1 MRCFS
6 FDGPY
11 CPHQHSHTMRCEI
24 LRQPRSYHFSSSSAP
39 WPSKNKPNKNNL
51 SHLIWANT
59 CNGSS
64 TFYRKVHQA
73 GAMSVEA
80 PKTNPSPSF
89 FGIVSGAIGAA
100 QTPKRSAQPQPP
112 STPPTKPTSR
122 PPANRATTASPPCK
136 LHKTVIGRSG
146 RDAVD
151 RLAGRRLCSPTR
163 AAHLPA
169 ARAAALC
176 RSSRRSAHHPHQMT
190 MTTRSLR
197 M

>member
-1 MRCFS
+1 MRCCS

-24 LRQPRSYHFSSSSAP
+24 LRQPRSYHFSSSSSP

-64 TFYRKVHQA
+64 TFYRKAHQA

-89 FGIVSGAIGAA
+89 FWNSLGGHRSCPD
-100 QTPKRSAQPQPP
+100 PKEVR
-112 STPPTKPTSR
+112 PTSTAQH
-122 PPANRATTASPPCK
+122 PAHQTYKQTASQPCNHSQPA
-136 LHKTVIGRSG
+136 LQTSQN
-146 RDAVD
+146 RDRQV
-151 RLAGRRLCSPTR
+151 R
-163 AAHLPA
+163 A
-169 ARAAALC
+169 RC
-176 RSSRRSAHHPHQMT
+176 G
-190 MTTRSLR
+190 
-197 M
+197 